1 MPIPNIFPGF
11 SRSNSKRVDRP
22 LWSDAF
28 LLPVDGSLTS
38 AFGFQRIVNGV
49 PGERHSG
56 IDLAAETGTPVLAA
70 NSGKVLFADFVA
82 LTGNTV
88 CIEHGLGLK
97 SWYYHMNSLNVT
109 EGETVGRGQ
118 QIGSVGSTGFST
130 GPHLH
135 FAISVWNV

>member
-1 MPIPNIFPGF
+1 M
-11 SRSNSKRVDRP
+11 
-22 LWSDAF
+22 
-28 LLPVDGSLTS
+28 
-38 AFGFQRIVNGV
+38 
-49 PGERHSG
+49 
-56 IDLAAETGTPVLAA
+56 
-70 NSGKVLFADFVA
+70 LFADFVA

-135 FAISVWNV
+135 FAISVWNVYVDPQLLLDAELKV